1 MAGVG
6 RKSRAYYSTHSSCS
20 VDDLVQ
26 NVFAETNYRV
36 LTEGPVEIECC
47 PVPPGEAA
55 HFILTA
61 LICRAARELE
71 P

>member
-6 RKSRAYYSTHSSCS
+6 RKSRAYYSTHYSSC

-26 NVFAETNYRV
+26 NVFAGTNYRV
-36 LTEGPVEIECC
+36 LTVGRVEIECS

-55 HFILTA
+55 HFILA
-61 LICRAARELE
+61 APICRAARELE